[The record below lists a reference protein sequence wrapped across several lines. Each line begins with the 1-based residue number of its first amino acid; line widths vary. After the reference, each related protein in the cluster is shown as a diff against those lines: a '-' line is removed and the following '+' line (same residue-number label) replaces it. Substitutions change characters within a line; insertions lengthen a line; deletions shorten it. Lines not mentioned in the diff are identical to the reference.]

1 MFVNKDTTSFRVV
14 METIA
19 QSLEKV
25 LTDLESVGGVE
36 LSAIVSR
43 QGLLMVSKDT
53 GGGLNS
59 EAFAALTATLYMS
72 AESTTMRLSEQR
84 PRSIIVETENK
95 HLITFAAGQDALIVV
110 LVGNGAYFGLVLTE
124 LKKAAEKVMQIL

>member
-1 MFVNKDTTSFRVV
+1 

-19 QSLEKV
+19 QSLEKI
-25 LTDLESVGGVE
+25 LDDLQAVGGVE

-59 EAFAALTATLYMS
+59 EAFAALTATLYIS
-72 AESTTMRLSEQR
+72 AESTTVRLSGQR
-84 PRSIIVETENK
+84 PRSIVVETEDK
-95 HLITFAAGQDALIVV
+95 HLITYAAGPDALIVV
-110 LVGNGAYFGLVLTE
+110 LVGQEGYIGLVLNE
-124 LKKAAEKVMQIL
+124 LKKAAEKVRHII

>member
-1 MFVNKDTTSFRVV
+1 

-19 QSLEKV
+19 QSLEKI
-25 LTDLESVGGVE
+25 LNDLQAVGGVE

-59 EAFAALTATLYMS
+59 EAFAALTATLYIS
-72 AESTTMRLSEQR
+72 AESTTVRLSGQR
-84 PRSIIVETENK
+84 PRSIVVETEDK
-95 HLITFAAGQDALIVV
+95 HLITYAAGPDALIVV
-110 LVGNGAYFGLVLTE
+110 LVGQEGYIGLVLNE
-124 LKKAAEKVMQIL
+124 LKKAAEKVRHII